1 MIEIQDIGEPDKEA
15 AGYEEFLQTV
25 SGLAKEIS
33 GLHLQLAESQRPLVN
48 QLIAQKSRD
57 TAAIERVLD
66 QLLDSA
72 AHPVG
77 LELLRKLCSY
87 YWTINPQATAEYIQA
102 YRDMWGDD
110 DAESSEERAE

>member
-1 MIEIQDIGEPDKEA
+1 MIEIQDAWKPNKEA

-25 SGLAKEIS
+25 GGLAKEIS
-33 GLHLQLAESQRPLVN
+33 GLHLQLAESQRPLVD

-66 QLLDSA
+66 LLLDSA

-77 LELLRKLCSY
+77 LELLRKLCRY

-102 YRDMWGDD
+102 YRDIWGDY
-110 DAESSEERAE
+110 DALSNEQGSE